1 MNYSVERREVKS
13 MITGQVKAITYCVVG
28 TGGLYGTLSCPEDA
42 ALVAFGLNN
51 KFLQSQF
58 GGFSDD
64 VAAEIRKAMA
74 GETPA
79 AWSIEDSE

>member
-1 MNYSVERREVKS
+1 MDYSVERGEVKN
-13 MITGQVKAITYCVVG
+13 ILTGQVKAITYRVVG
-28 TGGLYGTLSCPEDA
+28 PSGLYGTLSCPEDA

-51 KFLQSQF
+51 KFLQSKF
-58 GGFSDD
+58 GGFSDN

-79 AWSIEDSE
+79 AWAIEDSE